1 MQPVQYIGF
10 LAGLQEDCTENTAY
24 FLKIFGL
31 HCRKP
36 RDKVKGRPDTP
47 AERTETMAKIKDE
60 FAAASRREQV
70 RYCTYKIEELA
81 EAGASDRKIRQ
92 KLKELGASGE
102 VVEDAWYEALDE
114 GLPEERER
122 ALRLAEK
129 TVRSAKNLMIGEQ
142 ETVGDGTDQVQLTDK
157 LLRRVAS
164 RLSYQGYGGEVVYDT
179 LDQVRRKYGD

>member
-10 LAGLQEDCTENTAY
+10 LAGLQEACTENIAY

-81 EAGASDRKIRQ
+81 EAGASDRK
-92 KLKELGASGE
+92 SG
-102 VVEDAWYEALDE
+102 
-114 GLPEERER
+114 R
-122 ALRLAEK
+122 
-129 TVRSAKNLMIGEQ
+129 N
-142 ETVGDGTDQVQLTDK
+142 
-157 LLRRVAS
+157 
-164 RLSYQGYGGEVVYDT
+164 
-179 LDQVRRKYGD
+179 

>member
-1 MQPVQYIGF
+1 
-10 LAGLQEDCTENTAY
+10 
-24 FLKIFGL
+24 
-31 HCRKP
+31 
-36 RDKVKGRPDTP
+36 
-47 AERTETMAKIKDE
+47 MAKIKDE

-70 RYCTYKIEELA
+70 RYCTYKIEELS

-92 KLKELGASGE
+92 KLKDLGASGE
-102 VVEDAWYEALDE
+102 MIEEAWYEAQDE

-129 TVRSAKNLMIGEQ
+129 TIRSSKSLMIGEQ

-157 LLRRVAS
+157 LLRRIAS
-164 RLSYQGYGGEVVYDT
+164 RLSYQGYGGEVVYDI